1 MSRLKPG
8 TFAFARLLALTVRS
22 MRMFFMAF
30 TATWIIRSI
39 LLFLYSKLSGL
50 DKRPGLRP
58 DLNDGLCQLR
68 GGFNRL

>member
-1 MSRLKPG
+1 
-8 TFAFARLLALTVRS
+8 
-22 MRMFFMAF
+22 MFFMAF

-58 DLNDGLCQLR
+58 DLNDCLCQLR
-68 GGFNRL
+68 RGFNRL